1 MKTPQLVLPY
11 LSVNNA
17 WFFYVINPCAL
28 VKQAVL
34 HCGYFFLMFICLL
47 VGFNIPNGR
56 FPPKRRRPWHFH
68 QSSVIYTKNMI
79 MNKEC
84 CEWWILLGFFFAEC
98 EFWHIKSN
106 GVAFF
111 VLFFLWMKIYELQQ
125 WLVLSYTITL
135 KAD

>member
-1 MKTPQLVLPY
+1 MRD
-11 LSVNNA
+11 
-17 WFFYVINPCAL
+17 FFYVINPCAL

-34 HCGYFFLMFICLL
+34 HCGYFFFLMFICLL

-111 VLFFLWMKIYELQQ
+111 VPFFNENLWVAAVVGAFLYYHFK
-125 WLVLSYTITL
+125 SRL
-135 KAD
+135 KHK